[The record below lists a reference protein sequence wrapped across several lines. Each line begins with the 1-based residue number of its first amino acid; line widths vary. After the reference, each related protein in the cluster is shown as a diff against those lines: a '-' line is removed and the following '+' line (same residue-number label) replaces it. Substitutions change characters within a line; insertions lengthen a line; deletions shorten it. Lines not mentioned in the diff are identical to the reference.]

1 MKAKE
6 ISSIIEEYAPLS
18 IQEEWDNSG
27 FCIGNG
33 ESEVH
38 KLLIGFDCTEELVE
52 EALELGADM
61 IVTHHPLIFGGI
73 KHISSS
79 SMTGRTIIEAIK
91 HDIVVYACHTN
102 MDKVLGGVSGK
113 LASKLGLMDVEIL
126 DENPAGYGLGIVGNL
141 PESVPTD
148 IFISRV
154 KEILSLKSIKT
165 SRPVENIKRVALC
178 GGSGHSLIGKAEE
191 SGADVYISGDI
202 SYHNFFCA
210 DNFMIMDI
218 GHFESEVHIMETIY
232 NILHEKIP
240 NFAIFIGKKVINPVS
255 YF

>member
-6 ISSIIEEYAPLS
+6 IASIIEDYAPLS

-38 KLLIGFDCTEELVE
+38 KILIGFDCTEELVK
-52 EALELGADM
+52 EAVDAGADM

-73 KHISSS
+73 KKISDSF
-79 SMTGRTIIEAIK
+79 MVGRTIIEAVK
-91 HDIVVYACHTN
+91 HDIAVYACHTN
-102 MDKVLGGVSGK
+102 MDKVIGGVSGK
-113 LASKLGLMDVEIL
+113 LASRLGLKDVEIL
-126 DENPAGYGLGIVGNL
+126 EENPAGYGLGVVGNL
-141 PESVPTD
+141 PEALSAET
-148 IFISRV
+148 FISNV
-154 KEILSLKSIKT
+154 KRILSLQSIKT
-165 SRPVENIKRVALC
+165 SRLVDSVRRVAIC
-178 GGSGHSLIGKAEE
+178 GGSGHSLIDSAIS

-202 SYHNFFCA
+202 GYHNFFCA

-240 NFAIFIGKKVINPVS
+240 NFAILIGKEVTNPVR